1 MGVEGKG
8 RVGVERW
15 GLVKRRREGG
25 RGDGGGEGWG
35 EGWGEGKGA
44 CVGTRYCVW
53 GMG

>member
-1 MGVEGKG
+1 MVRGGGKGRVGVGVEGKG

-25 RGDGGGEGWG
+25 WGGG
-35 EGWGEGKGA
+35 
-44 CVGTRYCVW
+44 